1 MTEVVAY
8 LSGKRS
14 VHSKPEGG
22 GSLPSLDANCQM
34 PGEDGQA
41 VCLSDHRPLKRRG
54 ELSDCL
60 RVRQK
65 KPSSSISGPHKER
78 RQRFAE
84 ILRAALDLV
93 SDLETSDSADET
105 SSGGTLSARSASSAD
120 FARVMGMLELSSDDD
135 DQHHDRYCAPHA
147 LSPVEPDCSEVSR
160 W

>member
-1 MTEVVAY
+1 MTEMVAS
-8 LSGKRS
+8 LSEKRS
-14 VHSKPEGG
+14 AHSKPEGG

-60 RVRQK
+60 QARQK
-65 KPSSSISGPHKER
+65 SRSSISGPHKER

-120 FARVMGMLELSSDDD
+120 FARVMGMLQLSSDDD
-135 DQHHDRYCAPHA
+135 DQYHDRYCAPHA
-147 LSPVEPDCSEVSR
+147 LSPVEPDCSEVSK

>member
-1 MTEVVAY
+1 MTEMDN
-8 LSGKRS
+8 LQ
-14 VHSKPEGG
+14 
-22 GSLPSLDANCQM
+22 L
-34 PGEDGQA
+34 PGEDVQA
-41 VCLSDHRPLKRRG
+41 VCLSDHRPLKRRSPVERRG

-65 KPSSSISGPHKER
+65 KPRSNSACPHKER
-78 RQRFAE
+78 RAGQRAVE
-84 ILRAALDLV
+84 ILRAALDRV

-135 DQHHDRYCAPHA
+135 DQYHDRYCAPHA